1 MAVHVTSSQEREK
14 KSLEFLRGRAIAE
27 GEGKKPELQGLT
39 FKALPF

>member
-14 KSLEFLRGRAIAE
+14 KAPEFLRGRAIE